1 MSALQTKLLFVYC
14 SALARF
20 EGMEISS
27 NLASLIKTVAAVT
40 SSATFRIQAM
50 LYVAFGLKGC
60 FNRGLSDANRVGLHT
75 RSHNRRCCRCSL
87 LIFFQIKRFLTNF
100 ASLIVLALIHMC
112 SLSSGARK
120 LADTSLAPSAPCH
133 SCTFLQLPSYH
144 YQTQFGLRSPSECM
158 TSRAMSSRFRHA
170 FIIVALLP
178 LDAQV
183 KKDFPERNSLVLYLP
198 KKIWW
203 KSPTDATLMAERK
216 AQLQRYLSTLLSIE
230 AIAHHPMILE
240 WLSPANNPVSN
251 SLSKAEKE
259 GWLLKESH
267 ATKDWREFWFIL
279 KGDSLYFFK
288 SPTSLSKLAG
298 CIHLTDML
306 VRGATERERPFSI
319 ALRNRGSHQSPIF
332 LAAKDEKEY
341 KEWLNTLTLVSSAS
355 QAHPE
360 PQPTLQSQLGIGE
373 QIIVHYSSH
382 HRKGSLAEAQEI
394 PRGSAAA
401 GSTGSNNPQL
411 ANALINNRRA
421 PGGRKP
427 SVSQVQNIQNGPT
440 GPLSPTSNPF
450 GVAHS
455 YAGTTT
461 ASTSLGP
468 SHTTN
473 SSPRVSRNADSPTSS
488 RNPLDSSRSSRDE
501 LPSPHSGFGP
511 RQGSQPSLQQVASPL
526 PSSLRRLPSSGV
538 ASTSAVDSPPQSP
551 HIGPVSPAPRN
562 VVDESGMRRRPI
574 ISSPLMS
581 LQKRPRSYSDPLRR
595 RGLSASTPIPLPAP
609 FRSPE
614 RNSFASPNSPSSTQG
629 TPGSSGQQAPVT
641 ITVEPPSQQ
650 PRLWNAL
657 SIDIK
662 GDVGAQLD
670 SIKQQMNAQLVQLSI
685 ELEVLDALSR
695 HSTGSSE
702 FESPS
707 SPTLPSMLST
717 SLLDIPSGMAL
728 AESALRAIGLHTSS
742 QNMTGSNSSLPSMGD
757 STDTLPVSSVSSTSY
772 IHRAAS
778 SATQPMD
785 TNRSGPGSTGRLNHN
800 SAGSPQTLLG
810 TSGSNHNSQEAFRP
824 YILKFRLDEPHLFT
838 EVGYARLAQLK
849 TLTRRIVEMPSR
861 SFVQDPKLG
870 DSLSREIFVLYK
882 QLSDE
887 ADEIVQQAVG
897 ALLMFFSGFMRA
909 ITYHQYVLSGAHH
922 SMSARSY
929 SDDDESSFSD
939 TDESDREDRRPSP
952 RFMPVAFS
960 SPRRH
965 SSRRVSGS
973 QSGETS
979 SSSLTS
985 SEVSPARA
993 RVPAKGTGTSP
1004 LSSTSTTAVGGSLGN
1019 TIPSPNVTMVPSA
1032 SLDTLR
1038 VVQPRTRLPRRSDHL
1053 LYYPTAP
1060 FSSSVATTTG
1070 DLEHPAPEKRA
1081 ITPPPPIS
1089 FGPDPVE
1096 FGVPSTLTPRTMPL
1110 TPLLDSASTAA
1121 SPLPRTAASTLP
1133 GLATTKTTTTNE
1145 TTSAHKTVT
1154 TTTVDEV
1161 LPVPTPTSSEL
1172 PISPPKSTSPR
1183 MRSASEGLPP
1193 MSPPPTSDATAFPAS
1208 TSTSDA
1214 VSRSDSK
1221 MSSSSATTDKSLTSS
1236 QSPRDGLIKR
1246 GDSVK
1251 LLRSQN
1257 SSDSLRRSSSGGV
1270 GSSKL
1275 RSSGEGIGSK
1285 SSTPSLNS
1293 SMIWSGTDSK
1303 YSVDQEGDSESDTS
1317 SEGDEDE
1324 EVPCRLCEEM
1334 IPARDLRE
1342 HDRYCLD
1349 IKNID
1354 MGISQCDPRLNHLI
1368 DLLNHARGDA
1378 ADVKVLEEV
1387 DTLLRT
1393 ASSVAALPYD
1403 GSQLVV
1409 DRCTD
1414 LLCKL
1419 TEMLN
1424 GSEISGAHPV
1434 QSQLVRTFAQAIL
1447 RVGEEKCNSLIE
1459 YHALLTSQPYASSS
1473 RSGSG
1478 IISQSSSSGNIHSS
1492 HAPEKH
1498 KTGFLSR
1505 VEKFLDNFSF
1515 RRPSQPK
1522 LDIHGLSETSSATS
1536 TPQTSPR
1543 HGASSGHASPMLS
1556 GSGTASGLNS
1566 PSTSGQK
1573 KAKVSASIT
1582 DFEILKPIS
1591 RGAFGK
1597 VYLAQKRKTGD
1608 LYAIKVLSKS
1618 DLVRKNAA
1626 DSVIAERNALAIAH
1640 NAFVVKLFYAF
1651 QSTENLYLVME
1662 YLIGGDLA
1670 SLLRNL
1676 YTFEIDMAQQYAAEI
1691 VLSLEYLHSVGIV
1704 HRDLKPDNILITDEG
1719 HLKLTDFGLSR
1730 VAMITDRMG
1739 SGTAGASPFGMG
1751 PQIPQKPAQKAPDPL
1766 LDIAAEADLE
1776 DSTTKQILGTPDY
1789 LSPEILLGR
1798 RHGEAVDWWALGVIT
1813 FEFLCGYPPFA
1824 ADSPEKIFQN
1834 ILACKV
1840 EWPDDWEVPDEAK
1853 AFVHALL
1860 ELDPKKRLGS
1870 HGVEEIKAHP
1880 FFRGVQ
1886 WQTLLNKPMN
1896 DIFVPRPANL
1906 QDTSYHWDR
1915 KQLYGSIKLESAF
1928 DALAQKNAK
1937 ERVAA
1942 INRDIQAAS
1951 AAAGAPSSSGA
1962 SSSTSGANS
1971 ASPTVAPRNIT
1982 VTNASQNGLS
1992 LSQPSKSSSSK
2003 SSSSANNAED
2013 SGNLSGSKSS
2023 TSGAPSRTAAMNIG
2037 GGKNRPNNGAIDP
2050 DSTPPTGGDEGRDF
2064 LNFSFTNLPMLREMN
2079 QHIADAEEQKD
2090 HHHHHHLEPTSAA
2103 RRTHKRTGSV
2113 DVYTVDKKRKSKGR
2127 EKKGD
2132 REKKRDKTGYISD
2145 KSRPSSTEVDL
2156 DPNFLPT
2163 SSNPPF

>member
-1 MSALQTKLLFVYC
+1 
-14 SALARF
+14 
-20 EGMEISS
+20 
-27 NLASLIKTVAAVT
+27 
-40 SSATFRIQAM
+40 
-50 LYVAFGLKGC
+50 
-60 FNRGLSDANRVGLHT
+60 
-75 RSHNRRCCRCSL
+75 
-87 LIFFQIKRFLTNF
+87 
-100 ASLIVLALIHMC
+100 
-112 SLSSGARK
+112 
-120 LADTSLAPSAPCH
+120 
-133 SCTFLQLPSYH
+133 
-144 YQTQFGLRSPSECM
+144 
-158 TSRAMSSRFRHA
+158 
-170 FIIVALLP
+170 
-178 LDAQV
+178 
-183 KKDFPERNSLVLYLP
+183 
-198 KKIWW
+198 
-203 KSPTDATLMAERK
+203 MAERK

-230 AIAHHPMILE
+230 AIAKHPMILD

-259 GWLLKESH
+259 GWLMKESH

-319 ALRNRGSHQSPIF
+319 SLRSRAVHQSPIF

-341 KEWLNTLTLVSSAS
+341 KEWLNMLMLVSSAS
-355 QAHPE
+355 QAHPD

-373 QIIVHYSSH
+373 QIVVHYSSH
-382 HRKGSLAEAQEI
+382 PRKGSLAEAQEI
-394 PRGSAAA
+394 PRGNG
-401 GSTGSNNPQL
+401 GSGAPGPSNPQL
-411 ANALINNRRA
+411 AAALINNRRT
-421 PGGRKP
+421 GRKG
-427 SVSQVQNIQNGPT
+427 SVSQHQPITGPN
-440 GPLSPTSNPF
+440 GPLSPPSNPY

-461 ASTSLGP
+461 TSSSLGTPIP
-468 SHTTN
+468 SN
-473 SSPRVSRNADSPTSS
+473 GSPRVARNADSPSSS
-488 RNPLDSSRSSRDE
+488 RNVSDSTVKGSRDD
-501 LPSPHSGFGP
+501 LPSPHGFGP
-511 RQGSQPSLQQVASPL
+511 RQTSSPSIQQIASPL
-526 PSSLRRLPSSGV
+526 PNSLRRLPSGMS
-538 ASTSAVDSPPQSP
+538 SAVDSPPVSP
-551 HIGPVSPAPRN
+551 HIGPSSPIR
-562 VVDESGMRRRPI
+562 EEHTSRRRPV
-574 ISSPLMS
+574 ISSPLTS
-581 LQKRPRSYSDPLRR
+581 LQRRQRSYSDPLRR
-595 RGLSASTPIPLPAP
+595 RSLSVSTPIPLPAP
-609 FRSPE
+609 FRHRE
-614 RNSFASPNSPSSTQG
+614 NSHPNSPSSTLG
-629 TPGSSGQQAPVT
+629 TPTGSTIGHQPPLT
-641 ITVEPPSQQ
+641 ITVEREEQQ

-657 SIDIK
+657 TIDIK
-662 GDVGAQLD
+662 GDVGSQLD
-670 SIKQQMNAQLVQLSI
+670 SMKQQMNTQLVQLSV

-695 HSTGSSE
+695 HTTHTASNE
-702 FESPS
+702 YESPS

-728 AESALRAIGLHTSS
+728 AESALRAMGLHSSS
-742 QNMTGSNSSLPSMGD
+742 QQMNSSTSSLPSVGD
-757 STDTLPVSSVSSTSY
+757 PNDTKLAHISSSLSDASFMY
-772 IHRAAS
+772 QAGSAAS
-778 SATQPMD
+778 SSQPVD
-785 TNRSGPGSTGRLNHN
+785 TTRSGIGAPGSTGRITN
-800 SAGSPQTLLG
+800 SSTGTLGSPQPRLS
-810 TSGSNHNSQEAFRP
+810 TSQDQGFRP

-849 TLTRRIVEMPSR
+849 ALTRRIVEMPSVA
-861 SFVQDPKLG
+861 FVQDPKLG

-897 ALLMFFSGFMRA
+897 ALLMIFSGFMRA
-909 ITYHQYVLSGAHH
+909 ITYHQYVLSNGHTK
-922 SMSARSY
+922 STRSF

-939 TDESDREDRRPSP
+939 TDESDREDRRSP
-952 RFMPVAFS
+952 RFMPVGFS
-960 SPRRH
+960 SPRKPP
-965 SSRRVSGS
+965 SRRVSGS
-973 QSGETS
+973 LSTETTS
-979 SSSLTS
+979 SSVTS
-985 SEVSPARA
+985 SEVSPARLRSTNKA
-993 RVPAKGTGTSP
+993 FGTSP
-1004 LSSTSTTAVGGSLGN
+1004 VSSTSTTAVGGSLG
-1019 TIPSPNVTMVPSA
+1019 TQIASPNTSMVPSA

-1038 VVQPRTRLPRRSDHL
+1038 VVQPRTRAPRRSEHL
-1053 LYYPTAP
+1053 LYYPSAP
-1060 FSSSVATTTG
+1060 FNAGVPTS
-1070 DLEHPAPEKRA
+1070 DLEHPAPEKRT

-1089 FGPDPVE
+1089 FGPDP
-1096 FGVPSTLTPRTMPL
+1096 FDTPASITPRTSIFGPGDF
-1110 TPLLDSASTAA
+1110 T
-1121 SPLPRTAASTLP
+1121 PRTAASTQPLP
-1133 GLATTKTTTTNE
+1133 PLSSTITTTT
-1145 TTSAHKTVT
+1145 TSIKPDSSENKKAS
-1154 TTTVDEV
+1154 TTVITSVVTEV
-1161 LPVPTPTSSEL
+1161 IT
-1172 PISPPKSTSPR
+1172 SPPKSPSPR
-1183 MRSASEGLPP
+1183 LRSASEGRPP
-1193 MSPPPTSDATAFPAS
+1193 VTPPPVESTVVSSTTTTVASSSTDATIPRA
-1208 TSTSDA
+1208 
-1214 VSRSDSK
+1214 DSK
-1221 MSSSSATTDKSLTSS
+1221 VSNSSEKSADASISSPRSPLFSGKTLTSS
-1236 QSPRDGLIKR
+1236 QSPRDSSSGSVKR
-1246 GDSVK
+1246 GDSIKILKSQTSSDSLGRSSSGISASGK
-1251 LLRSQN
+1251 LLRS
-1257 SSDSLRRSSSGGV
+1257 SGDGV
-1270 GSSKL
+1270 
-1275 RSSGEGIGSK
+1275 GSK

-1293 SMIWSGTDSK
+1293 SYIWSGTDSK
-1303 YSVDQEGDSESDTS
+1303 LSADQDGDSD
-1317 SEGDEDE
+1317 SETDSEDEDE
-1324 EVPCRLCEEM
+1324 EVLCRLCEET

-1349 IKNID
+1349 IKNAD
-1354 MGISQCDPRLNHLI
+1354 MGIAQCDPRLNHLI

-1378 ADVKVLEEV
+1378 QDVKVLEEV

-1424 GSEISGAHPV
+1424 GSTISGAPPV

-1459 YHALLTSQPYASSS
+1459 YHALMTSQPYAGGSSAS

-1478 IISQSSSSGNIHSS
+1478 ISHSSSSGNVNGS

-1505 VEKFLDNFSF
+1505 VEKFLETFSF
-1515 RRPSQPK
+1515 RRASQQK
-1522 LDIHGLSETSSATS
+1522 LDVAGLSDSSSATS

-1566 PSTSGQK
+1566 PSTSAQK

-1676 YTFEIDMAQQYAAEI
+1676 YTFEFDMAQQYAAEI
-1691 VLSLEYLHSVGIV
+1691 VLALEYLHSVGIV

-1730 VAMITDRMG
+1730 VAMISDRMG
-1739 SGTAGASPFGMG
+1739 AGASPFGIG
-1751 PQIPQKPAQKAPDPL
+1751 GAPNAQKSAQKTPDPL

-1776 DSTTKQILGTPDY
+1776 ETSERIVGTPDY

-1798 RHGEAVDWWALGVIT
+1798 RHGMAVDWWALGVIT
-1813 FEFLCGYPPFA
+1813 FEFLCGYPPFT

-1840 EWPDDWEVPDEAK
+1840 EWPEDWDVPEEAK

-1860 ELDPKKRLGS
+1860 ELEPKKRLGS
-1870 HGVEEIKAHP
+1870 QGVKEIKSHP

-1886 WQTLLNKPMN
+1886 WETLLNKPMN
-1896 DIFVPRPANL
+1896 DIFIPRPANR

-1915 KQLYGSIKLESAF
+1915 KQLYGSIRIDGAF
-1928 DALAQKNAK
+1928 DAQAAQQ
-1937 ERVAA
+1937 RVDA
-1942 INRDIQAAS
+1942 INRDILSAS
-1951 AAAGAPSSSGA
+1951 TVAAGGGPAQSNGGRNIMVTNANPQATSSGA
-1962 SSSTSGANS
+1962 
-1971 ASPTVAPRNIT
+1971 PTGP
-1982 VTNASQNGLS
+1982 LS
-1992 LSQPSKSSSSK
+1992 VSQPAGKSSSSRT
-2003 SSSSANNAED
+2003 
-2013 SGNLSGSKSS
+2013 SGSGSKSS
-2023 TSGAPSRTAAMNIG
+2023 TSGNNSSGASSSNATGGAPPRTAAMNIG
-2037 GGKNRPNNGAIDP
+2037 GGRGRNGGSNNGANPDP
-2050 DSTPPTGGDEGRDF
+2050 DSTPPLPGDEGRDF

-2079 QHIADAEEQKD
+2079 QHIADVEEQKD
-2090 HHHHHHLEPTSAA
+2090 HHLQPTSAV

-2132 REKKRDKTGYISD
+2132 RDKKRDKTGYISD
-2145 KSRPSSTEVDL
+2145 KSRPSSSEVDT
-2156 DPNFLPT
+2156 DPNFLAST
-2163 SSNPPF
+2163 NPPF

>member
-1 MSALQTKLLFVYC
+1 M
-14 SALARF
+14 
-20 EGMEISS
+20 
-27 NLASLIKTVAAVT
+27 
-40 SSATFRIQAM
+40 
-50 LYVAFGLKGC
+50 
-60 FNRGLSDANRVGLHT
+60 H
-75 RSHNRRCCRCSL
+75 H
-87 LIFFQIKRFLTNF
+87 F
-100 ASLIVLALIHMC
+100 APHPTHV
-112 SLSSGARK
+112 
-120 LADTSLAPSAPCH
+120 APS
-133 SCTFLQLPSYH
+133 
-144 YQTQFGLRSPSECM
+144 
-158 TSRAMSSRFRHA
+158 TSK
-170 FIIVALLP
+170 FIISP
-178 LDAQV
+178 LNTQV

-259 GWLLKESH
+259 GWLMKESH

-288 SPTSLSKLAG
+288 SPTSLSKLSG
-298 CIHLTDML
+298 CIHLTDMI

-319 ALRNRGSHQSPIF
+319 ALKNRGSHQSPIF

-341 KEWLNTLTLVSSAS
+341 KEWLNMLMLVSSAS

-401 GSTGSNNPQL
+401 GSSGSNNPQSAAAHL
-411 ANALINNRRA
+411 NNRRP
-421 PGGRKP
+421 PGNRRP
-427 SVSQVQNIQNGPT
+427 SVSQGQNILN
-440 GPLSPTSNPF
+440 GPLSPTSGPF

-455 YAGTTT
+455 YAGTTVSNT
-461 ASTSLGP
+461 
-468 SHTTN
+468 SHTSN
-473 SSPRVSRNADSPTSS
+473 SSPRVARNADSPTSS
-488 RNPLDSSRSSRDE
+488 RNPLDSSRGSRDE
-501 LPSPHSGFGP
+501 LPSPHGGFGP
-511 RQGSQPSLQQVASPL
+511 RQGSQPSLQGQIASPL
-526 PSSLRRLPSSGV
+526 PSSLRRLPSSSS
-538 ASTSAVDSPPQSP
+538 STSAVDSPPQSP
-551 HIGPVSPAPRN
+551 HIGPASPAPRN
-562 VVDESGMRRRPI
+562 LVDESGLRRRPI

-614 RNSFASPNSPSSTQG
+614 RHSVASPNSPSSTLG
-629 TPGSSGQQAPVT
+629 TPGSSQAPVT

-695 HSTGSSE
+695 HSTGSTE

-728 AESALRAIGLHTSS
+728 AESALRAIGLHTSGS

-785 TNRSGPGSTGRLNHN
+785 TNRSGPGSTGRLTHN
-800 SAGSPQTLLG
+800 SAGSPQALLG
-810 TSGSNHNSQEAFRP
+810 TSNNNSQEAFRP

-849 TLTRRIVEMPSR
+849 ALTRRIVEMPAR
-861 SFVQDPKLG
+861 SFIQDPKLG

-887 ADEIVQQAVG
+887 VDEIVQQAVG

-939 TDESDREDRRPSP
+939 TDESDREDRRSP

-965 SSRRVSGS
+965 SSRRISGS
-973 QSGETS
+973 HSGENS

-993 RVPAKGTGTSP
+993 RSSAKGFGTSP

-1019 TIPSPNVTMVPSA
+1019 SIASPNAAMVPSA

-1038 VVQPRTRLPRRSDHL
+1038 VAQPRTRLPRRSDHL

-1070 DLEHPAPEKRA
+1070 DLEHPAPEKRT

-1089 FGPDPVE
+1089 FGPDPIQL
-1096 FGVPSTLTPRTMPL
+1096 GAPSTLAPRTVPL
-1110 TPLLDSASTAA
+1110 SPVLSTA
-1121 SPLPRTAASTLP
+1121 PRTSASTLP
-1133 GLATTKTTTTNE
+1133 EIASTKITTSETTTTA
-1145 TTSAHKTVT
+1145 TKTVT
-1154 TTTVDEV
+1154 ATTVDQV
-1161 LPVPTPTSSEL
+1161 VPTPTSAEL
-1172 PISPPKSTSPR
+1172 PMSPPKSSSPR

-1193 MSPPPTSDATAFPAS
+1193 MSPPPSETSAFPDTVA
-1208 TSTSDA
+1208 
-1214 VSRSDSK
+1214 RSDSK

-1236 QSPRDGLIKR
+1236 QSPRDGLIRR

-1275 RSSGEGIGSK
+1275 RSSGDGIGSK

-1424 GSEISGAHPV
+1424 GSAINGAHPV

-1459 YHALLTSQPYASSS
+1459 YHALLTSQPYASNS

-1478 IISQSSSSGNIHSS
+1478 IISHSSSSGNINGS

-1505 VEKFLDNFSF
+1505 VEKFLETFSF

-1522 LDIHGLSETSSATS
+1522 LDIHASDPSSATS

-1662 YLIGGDLA
+1662 YLIGGDLS

-1676 YTFEIDMAQQYAAEI
+1676 YTFEFDMAQQYAAEI

-1739 SGTAGASPFGMG
+1739 SGVGASPFGMG
-1751 PQIPQKPAQKAPDPL
+1751 PTTTQKPAQKAPDPL

-1813 FEFLCGYPPFA
+1813 FEFLCGYPPFTA
-1824 ADSPEKIFQN
+1824 ESPEKIFQN

-1880 FFRGVQ
+1880 FFLGVQ

-1928 DALAQKNAK
+1928 DAQAQKNAK

-1951 AAAGAPSSSGA
+1951 AAAGAPASSGA
-1962 SSSTSGANS
+1962 SSSSSGANTT
-1971 ASPTVAPRNIT
+1971 SPTPVAPRNIT

-1992 LSQPSKSSSSK
+1992 ISQPSKSSSSK
-2003 SSSSANNAED
+2003 SSSNEE
-2013 SGNLSGSKSS
+2013 SGNLSKSS
-2023 TSGAPSRTAAMNIG
+2023 TSGAPTRTAAMAIG
-2037 GGKNRPNNGAIDP
+2037 GGKRSNNASGDP
-2050 DSTPPTGGDEGRDF
+2050 GDSTPPTGGDESGRDF

-2079 QHIADAEEQKD
+2079 QHIADVEEQKD
-2090 HHHHHHLEPTSAA
+2090 HHHHLEPTSAV

-2127 EKKGD
+2127 EKKSD
-2132 REKKRDKTGYISD
+2132 REKKRDKNGYISD
-2145 KSRPSSTEVDL
+2145 KSRPSSSEVEV